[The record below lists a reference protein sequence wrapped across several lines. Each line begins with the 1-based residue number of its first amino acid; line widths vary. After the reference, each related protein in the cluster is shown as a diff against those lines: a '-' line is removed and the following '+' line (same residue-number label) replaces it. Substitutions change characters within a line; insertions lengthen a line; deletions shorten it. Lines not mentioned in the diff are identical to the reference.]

1 MQARPLGLICDRPMQ
16 ARRPAWIFDGSEI
29 PDPNGHGQR
38 AVDFIKALK
47 HPRSPLP
54 DKGFQLP
61 FFWERI
67 TRRILGPCDE
77 HGNRKVKTAFILLPR
92 GARKTT
98 WAASMALNFTFG
110 YQQIH
115 GGQALAAA
123 SSEDQATIA
132 YDEAAGIVAATPW
145 LKPYAKPLSS
155 IFHLTHPKSRSVF
168 RAISSDGGAQL
179 GKSPNFVIADELI
192 AWPKR
197 DLWAALRTGLVK
209 VPGSL
214 LIVITQ
220 AGAGSENLAYQMLEY
235 ARKVDAGEIDDEGF
249 LPVLF
254 ETMPGANWR
263 SEKLWHFVNP
273 GLAEGFPDLAGLRQL
288 AKEAEALPAQRR
300 EFLQYNLN
308 AWQEHSHS
316 PFIEMEVYDRGA
328 APIDVAALEGR
339 PCWIGVDM
347 ALRHDLCAIVAAFRD
362 GDRFIVLAWFFTPAD
377 NLLAKADRDKVDY
390 VGWQESGHIIA
401 TPGPVINH
409 RVVADH
415 LRSLA
420 KIYDVQ
426 EINFDV
432 NRALDIMHDLAD
444 DRLPVFK
451 FDQSWRMLVP
461 AIDTLTEVLLEGRM
475 QHGANPVLRWN
486 FENIVM
492 TRPDRNGNRLFS
504 KATSRDRIDGA
515 SAALMAIQR
524 AAMGE
529 IGGTFYDRPMAA
541 DPQWHSF
548 G

>member
-1 MQARPLGLICDRPMQ
+1 MK

-29 PDPNGHGQR
+29 PDPLGHGQK
-38 AVDFIKALK
+38 AIDFITALK
-47 HPRSPLP
+47 HPKSPLP
-54 DKGFQLP
+54 DHAFQLP

-67 TRRILGPCDE
+67 VRRIYGPTDE
-77 HGNRKVKTAFILLPR
+77 HGNRKVKTAFLLLPR

-98 WAASMALNFTFG
+98 MAAAIALNHTFG
-110 YQQIH
+110 YQRIH
-115 GGQALAAA
+115 AGQALAAA

-132 YDEAAGIVAATPW
+132 YEEAAGIVAATPW
-145 LKPYAKPLSS
+145 LQPAAKVLSS
-155 IFHLTHPKSRSVF
+155 EFRVTHPKSKSVF

-179 GKSPNFVIADELI
+179 GKTPNFVIADELI

-235 ARKVDAGEIDDEGF
+235 ARKVDAGEIEDEGF
-249 LPVLF
+249 LPVIF
-254 ETMPGANWR
+254 ETLPGANWR
-263 SEKLWHFVNP
+263 DEKLWHFVNP

-288 AKEAEALPAQRR
+288 AKEADALPAQRR

-308 AWQEHSHS
+308 QWQEHSHA
-316 PFIEMEVYDRGA
+316 PFIEMEVYDRGK
-328 APIDVAALEGR
+328 APIDMKALEGR

-362 GDRFIVLAWFFTPAD
+362 GDRFPVLPWFFTPEE

-390 VGWQESGHIIA
+390 AGWAEAGFIIP

-409 RVVADH
+409 KAVAQH
-415 LRSLA
+415 LRGLCET
-420 KIYDVQ
+420 YDVQ
-426 EINFDV
+426 EIDFDP
-432 NRALDIMHDLAD
+432 NRALDIMHELAD

-475 QHGANPVLRWN
+475 QHGGNPVLRWC
-486 FENIVM
+486 FENIAM

-504 KATSRDRIDGA
+504 KAASRDRIDGA
-515 SAALMAIQR
+515 SACLMAIQR
-524 AAMGE
+524 AAMGDL
-529 IGGTFYDRPMAA
+529 GGSFYDRPMAA
-541 DPQWHSF
+541 DPKWHSF
-548 G
+548 GG

>member
-1 MQARPLGLICDRPMQ
+1 MK
-16 ARRPAWIFDGSEI
+16 ARRPTWIFDGSEI
-29 PDPNGHGQR
+29 PDPHGHGQR
-38 AVDFIKALK
+38 AVDFITALK
-47 HPRSPLP
+47 HPKSPLP
-54 DKGFQLP
+54 DKAFQLP

-67 TRRILGPCDE
+67 IRRIYGPTDQ
-77 HGNRKVKTAFILLPR
+77 HGNRKVKTAFMLLPR

-98 WAASMALNFTFG
+98 VSAAMALNHTFG
-110 YQQIH
+110 YQRIH
-115 GGQALAAA
+115 NGQALAAA

-132 YDEAAGIVAATPW
+132 YEEAAGIVDETSW
-145 LKPYAKPLSS
+145 LKPHAKALSS
-155 IFHLTHPKSRSVF
+155 TFHLTHPKSRSVF
-168 RAISSDGGAQL
+168 RAISSDGGGQL
-179 GKSPNFVIADELI
+179 GKTPNFVIADELI

-214 LIVITQ
+214 LLVITQ
-220 AGAGSENLAYQMLEY
+220 AGAGSENLAAQMLDY
-235 ARKVDAGEIDDEGF
+235 ARKVEAAEIEDEGF

-254 ETMPGANWR
+254 ETLPGADWR

-300 EFLQYNLN
+300 EFCQYNLN
-308 AWQEHSHS
+308 QWQEHSHA
-316 PFIEMEVYDRGA
+316 PFIEMETYDRGN
-328 APIDVAALEGR
+328 APIDVSGLEGR

-362 GDRFIVLAWFFTPAD
+362 GPGFIVVAWFFTPEE
-377 NLLAKADRDKVDY
+377 NILAKSERDKVDY
-390 VGWQESGHIIA
+390 LGWSEAGFIIP

-409 RVVADH
+409 KIVADH
-415 LRSLA
+415 LRTLA
-420 KIYDVQ
+420 KTYDVQ
-426 EINFDV
+426 EIDFDP
-432 NRALDIMHDLAD
+432 NRALDIMHELAD

-475 QHGANPVLRWN
+475 QHGGNPVLRWC
-486 FENIVM
+486 FENIAM
-492 TRPDRNGNRLFS
+492 TPPDRNGNMLFS
-504 KATSRDRIDGA
+504 KAKSRDRIDGA

-529 IGGTFYDRPMAA
+529 LNGSFYDRPMAA
-541 DPQWHSF
+541 DPKWHSF
-548 G
+548 GGGS